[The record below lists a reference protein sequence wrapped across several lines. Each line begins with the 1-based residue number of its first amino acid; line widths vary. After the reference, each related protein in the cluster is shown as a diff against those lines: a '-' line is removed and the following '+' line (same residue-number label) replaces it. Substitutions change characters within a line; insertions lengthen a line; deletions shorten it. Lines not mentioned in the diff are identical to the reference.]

1 MSGGVV
7 DDVSFISSSF
17 YMKRLLGSFLT
28 LALLTSAAPLANAV
42 AGPQGDR
49 LRVSSDTFGVHYA
62 DYDQGYVTPTGFTFR
77 GSQVE
82 DIALK
87 DIRFV
92 TNIDADGDMVGHWGS
107 DAGIDVQDVINSV
120 QLVDINGASI
130 AGPESVHFDGSI
142 RFNNVDYILP
152 ANQLTSIYL
161 KVDLANYD
169 LGLAHPI
176 EIYFDV
182 QNVHDDISGEGMA
195 SGENRFISSNHPNFP
210 NRGVSRLN
218 IVY

>member
-1 MSGGVV
+1 
-7 DDVSFISSSF
+7 
-17 YMKRLLGSFLT
+17 MKKSLSALLA
-28 LALLTSAAPLANAV
+28 LALLSTSVPLANAV

-62 DYDQGYVTPTGFTFR
+62 GYDQGYVTPTGFTFR

-92 TNIDADGDMVGHWGS
+92 TNIDADGDSVGHWGS
-107 DAGIDVQDVINSV
+107 DGGIDVQDVINSV
-120 QLVDINGASI
+120 QLVDINGNSI

-142 RFNNVDYILP
+142 TFDNIDYVLP

-182 QNVHDDISGEGMA
+182 QNVHNDISGEGGA
-195 SGENRFISSNHPNFP
+195 SGENRFISRNHLNFP